1 MTTQARAATV
11 YSMRTTRRVIFAVF
25 AALLAAC
32 NSQPQFS
39 PSGGAV
45 TSVGPN
51 QAVVGWTRSGTKI
64 MSVQIDRDFAD
75 AKYLKIFDNLANLP
89 SGKYWG
95 GALVTIVGGGGSNEF
110 SDDELAAA
118 FTPSANHT
126 ATVVE
131 AAIVNPKLGFGTSGF
146 TLSVNQDDNGVPG
159 NALMTAQLPTLP
171 ENAPGIC
178 CSFLV
183 GKIPN
188 GLALS
193 GGKQYWIVLS
203 GQNGQASD
211 GAGWAMNAT
220 DELHPFL
227 FATYCAYAS
236 KCPNGP
242 GWYTFEGSDFGTG
255 LAFAVLGSN

>member
-1 MTTQARAATV
+1 MG
-11 YSMRTTRRVIFAVF
+11 TTRRVIFAIL

-45 TSVGPN
+45 TSVGPS
-51 QAVVGWTRSGTKI
+51 QAVLGSARSGAKI

-75 AKYLKIFDNLANLP
+75 AKYLKIFDNLASFP

-95 GALVTIVGGGGSNEF
+95 GALVAIVGGGGSNEF

-118 FTPSANHT
+118 FTPSTNHT

-131 AAIVNPKLGFGTSGF
+131 AAIVNPKLGLGTSGF

-159 NALMTAQLPTLP
+159 NALITAQLPTLP
-171 ENAPGIC
+171 ENYPGIC

-188 GLALS
+188 GIALS

-203 GQNGQASD
+203 GQNGQPSD

-220 DELHPFL
+220 DEVNPFL

-242 GWYTFEGSDFGTG
+242 GWYTFEGSVFGTG
-255 LAFAVLGSN
+255 LAFAVLGIN